1 MEMPHMISFT
11 IHLKKGNS
19 FKINCAK
26 IEYTDESFIL
36 YDSSSHKTEEGYLSF
51 KAVAA
56 IIPDEQPHQGQM
68 EAYRVQLKNN
78 QHVDVYA
85 HSFDLNTKPSVK
97 FYLKRSDAGASL
109 EVKNVYV
116 ATSEVIAIIP
126 AKGLQMGRSQ
136 SLEDS

>member
-1 MEMPHMISFT
+1 MTNFT
-11 IHLKKGNS
+11 VYLKRGDS
-19 FKINCAK
+19 FKMSCAN
-26 IEYTDESFIL
+26 IEYAYDTFIL
-36 YDSSSHKTEEGYLSF
+36 YDSANQKSEEGYLSF

-56 IIPDEQPHQGQM
+56 IIPDEQPRQDQI

-85 HSFDLNTKPSVK
+85 HSFDLKAKPSVK
-97 FYLKRSDAGASL
+97 FYLKLSDAGEPR

-126 AKGLQMGRSQ
+126 AQGLRIGRSQ